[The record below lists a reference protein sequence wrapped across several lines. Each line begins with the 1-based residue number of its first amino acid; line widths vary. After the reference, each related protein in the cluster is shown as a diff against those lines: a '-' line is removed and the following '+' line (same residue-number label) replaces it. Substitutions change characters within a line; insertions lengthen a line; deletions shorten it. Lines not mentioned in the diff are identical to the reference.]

1 MPPWIGSPRV
11 TTDAVAPAGLKGA
24 APIYSA
30 ARQMVASANLVL
42 GRLLCAAGGTGLACP
57 GAQPRRKSHMNRRQ
71 LLSAT
76 PLLAMPAVV
85 QAQPAW
91 PNRSVR
97 IIIPFT
103 PGGASDLMMRP
114 VAERLERV
122 LGQSFVID
130 NRAGGGGAV
139 GVGAAANERP
149 DGYTLLLTTPG
160 PLVLLPQMQANLPY
174 NSARSFAY
182 IALMGGAPI
191 VCAVKGDSPIRTLAD
206 YAAAAR
212 RAPDAVS
219 FGSSG
224 IGSMGHL
231 TGVLFGMETR
241 SQLLHAPF
249 RGAPEAQTAVLSGT
263 TTSLWDTAAANVA
276 AIRAGNMR
284 GLCVSSSQRASI
296 LPDVPTA
303 REAGFANVVSLNWF
317 MLAAPAGLPAAIT
330 ERLAD
335 AIRGILAESAMRER
349 LDAVAFVATD
359 PVPQAGLADWVQA
372 EQQRWAPVIRASGAS
387 M

>member
-1 MPPWIGSPRV
+1 LH
-11 TTDAVAPAGLKGA
+11 VA
-24 APIYSA
+24 
-30 ARQMVASANLVL
+30 
-42 GRLLCAAGGTGLACP
+42 GRIAKEF
-57 GAQPRRKSHMNRRQ
+57 RMNRRQ
-71 LLSAT
+71 LLAAA
-76 PLLAMPAVV
+76 PILAAPALV

-91 PNRSVR
+91 PNRTVR

-114 VAERLERV
+114 VAERLERM
-122 LGQSFVID
+122 LGHSFVID
-130 NRAGGGGAV
+130 NRPGGGGAV

-149 DGYTLLLTTPG
+149 DGYTLLMSTAG
-160 PLVLLPQMQANLPY
+160 PLVLLPAMMANLPY
-174 NSARSFAY
+174 NPARSFTY

-191 VCAVKGDSPIRTLAD
+191 VCAVKGDSPIRNLAE
-206 YAAAAR
+206 YAAAAKR
-212 RAPDAVS
+212 SPDAVS

-231 TGVLFGMETR
+231 TGVLFGMETQ

-263 TTSLWDTAAANVA
+263 TTSLWDTAAANVQ
-276 AIRAGNMR
+276 AIRSGTMR
-284 GLCVSSSQRASI
+284 GLCVSSAQRASV

-317 MLAAPAGLPAAIT
+317 MLAAPAGLPPAIT
-330 ERLAD
+330 ERLGSAV
-335 AIRGILAESAMRER
+335 REILAEPAIRER
-349 LDAVAFVATD
+349 MESIAFVQAEN
-359 PVPQAGLADWVQA
+359 VPQPGLAAWVQA
-372 EQQRWAPVIRASGAS
+372 EAARWAPVVRASGAS

>member
-1 MPPWIGSPRV
+1 LHG
-11 TTDAVAPAGLKGA
+11 AGLIAKEF
-24 APIYSA
+24 
-30 ARQMVASANLVL
+30 R
-42 GRLLCAAGGTGLACP
+42 
-57 GAQPRRKSHMNRRQ
+57 MNRRQ
-71 LLSAT
+71 LLAAA
-76 PLLAMPAVV
+76 PILAAPALV

-91 PNRSVR
+91 PNRTVR

-114 VAERLERV
+114 VAERLERM
-122 LGQSFVID
+122 LGHSFVID
-130 NRAGGGGAV
+130 NRPGGGGAV

-149 DGYTLLLTTPG
+149 DGYTLLMSTAG
-160 PLVLLPQMQANLPY
+160 PLVLLPAMMANLPY
-174 NSARSFAY
+174 NPARSFTY

-191 VCAVKGDSPIRTLAD
+191 VCAVKGDSPIRNLAE
-206 YAAAAR
+206 YAAAAKR
-212 RAPDAVS
+212 SPDAVS

-231 TGVLFGMETR
+231 TGVLFGMETQ

-263 TTSLWDTAAANVA
+263 TTSLWDTAAANVQ
-276 AIRAGNMR
+276 AIRSGTMR
-284 GLCVSSSQRASI
+284 GLCVSSAQRASV

-317 MLAAPAGLPAAIT
+317 MLAAPAGLPPAIT
-330 ERLAD
+330 ERLGSAV
-335 AIRGILAESAMRER
+335 REILAEPAIRER
-349 LDAVAFVATD
+349 MESIAFVQAEN
-359 PVPQAGLADWVQA
+359 VPQPGLAAWVQA
-372 EQQRWAPVIRASGAS
+372 EAARWAPVVRASGAS